1 MNYSIYFNILVIAF
15 LLLIQTVS
23 AEEIIEQRRL
33 FDSQKYPSKN
43 EQDVLNGSRNEQEVL
58 DGSKNEKFYMI
69 FLNTTTTTTTSLRKR
84 QNLVDSVVSEIHNL
98 IIENKLPTKIP
109 QN

>member
-1 MNYSIYFNILVIAF
+1 
-15 LLLIQTVS
+15 
-23 AEEIIEQRRL
+23 
-33 FDSQKYPSKN
+33 
-43 EQDVLNGSRNEQEVL
+43 LNGSRNEQEVL